1 MSGTIDD
8 LIQRIKDLPVSE
20 VISRYVHTVRKGTQ
34 TLAVCPFHD
43 DHSPSLN
50 VNDTRGMWYCFVDR
64 LGGDSIRFVMLYKNL
79 EFINALE
86 DICGKLGWDYS
97 SYVQTKKKSP
107 RFDFGKKILTNSSK
121 LYRKIAET
129 KESKSF
135 QEFLKSRNLDEEI
148 AKEYGLGFAPNQSA
162 LFDYLCSIPSDEER
176 SKALAMAQELGLI
189 RPSKFGEK
197 THYDTFRDRVIFPIW
212 DQFGQVIGYTSRAT
226 KEDQK
231 PKYMNSIDSFLF
243 NKSNLLY
250 GLHLAKP
257 YIRDKDSVIVVEGN
271 MDQIA
276 LYKFG
281 FKNTVATMGVSIG
294 DAALT
299 RLLSIT
305 KNIFL
310 SLDND
315 QAGYKATCRINSQFM
330 ENGVLPKY
338 IDLSPHKDPD
348 DYLEQEGP
356 VAMQKLIDNA
366 ACFLDTEIENTIPRD
381 IPKVSEQKLEILHRI
396 FGILSPLKNSLS
408 ATERVSAVAQ
418 RLGLQSDS
426 STIIKNYEGFLTSE
440 EQRPTPKPAVEHL
453 AEEVLA
459 APNIESETVHVE
471 LNRSISLVE
480 ARLLQN
486 LVQNPTLLTFDES
499 TELLDFV
506 ENPDVKGYI
515 LKVKDLMYEID
526 DSEYHSVL
534 SNLMDQNVYSA
545 ELSSVVSAALYKHHE
560 INLNLKDEKVIKKT
574 INDIKNKLQEER
586 LKEKKAAIKEL
597 QKSATNTQENNEFLV
612 KLHAI
617 EKEMQNFRS
626 NANRKRK

>member
-64 LGGDSIRFVMLYKNL
+64 LGGDAIRFVMLYKNL
-79 EFINALE
+79 EFRDALE
-86 DICGKLGWDYS
+86 DICGRLGWDYA

-107 RFDFGKKILTNSSK
+107 KFDLGKKVLTNSSK

-129 KESKSF
+129 KESASF
-135 QEFLKSRNLDEEI
+135 QHFLKTRNLDDEI
-148 AKEYGLGFAPNQSA
+148 AKEYGLGFAANQSA
-162 LFDYLCSIPSDEER
+162 LFDYLSSIPNDEER
-176 SKALAMAQELGLI
+176 PKALSIAQELGLI

-197 THYDTFRDRVIFPIW
+197 THYDTFRDRIIFPIW

-257 YIRDKDSVIVVEGN
+257 FIRDKDNVIVVEGN

-281 FKNTVATMGVSIG
+281 FKNSVATMGVSMG
-294 DAALT
+294 EVALT
-299 RLLSIT
+299 RLLSLT

-315 QAGYKATCRINSQFM
+315 QAGYKASCRINAQFM
-330 ENGVLPKY
+330 EHGIMPKY
-338 IDLSPHKDPD
+338 IDLNPHKDPD
-348 DYLEQEGP
+348 DYLEQEGH
-356 VAMQKLIDNA
+356 VAMQKIIDDANY
-366 ACFLDTEIENTIPRD
+366 FLDTEIENC
-381 IPKVSEQKLEILHRI
+381 IPKEIPTISEKKLDILQSVFSI
-396 FGILSPLKNSLS
+396 VSPLKNSLS
-408 ATERVSAVAQ
+408 ATERVSAVAK

-426 STIIKNYEGFLTSE
+426 STIIKNYEAYLSSE
-440 EQRPTPKPAVEHL
+440 EQKPSARPPASEQE
-453 AEEVLA
+453 EEVLA
-459 APNIESETVHVE
+459 APNIEGEATHVE
-471 LNRSISLVE
+471 LTRTISLVE

-534 SNLMDQNVYSA
+534 TNLMDQNVYSA

-574 INDIKNKLQEER
+574 IGDIKSKLQEVR
-586 LKEKKAAIKEL
+586 LKEKKSCSARTTK
-597 QKSATNTQENNEFLV
+597 KSSEHRREQ
-612 KLHAI
+612 
-617 EKEMQNFRS
+617 
-626 NANRKRK
+626 

>member
-64 LGGDSIRFVMLYKNL
+64 LGGDAIRFVMLYKNL
-79 EFINALE
+79 EFRNALE
-86 DICGKLGWDYS
+86 DICGKLGWDYA
-97 SYVQTKKKSP
+97 SYVQTKKKDP
-107 RFDFGKKILTNSSK
+107 KFDFGKKVLTNSSK

-129 KESKSF
+129 KEAEAF
-135 QEFLKSRNLDEEI
+135 QHFLKTRNLDEEI

-162 LFDYLCSIPSDEER
+162 LFDYLSSIPNDE
-176 SKALAMAQELGLI
+176 SAKALAMAQDLGLI

-197 THYDTFRDRVIFPIW
+197 SHYDTFRDRVIFPIW

-257 YIRDKDSVIVVEGN
+257 FIRDKDNVIVVEGN

-281 FKNTVATMGVSIG
+281 FKNAVATMGVAMG
-294 DAALT
+294 ETALT
-299 RLLSIT
+299 RLLSLT
-305 KNIFL
+305 KNILL
-310 SLDND
+310 SMDND
-315 QAGYKATCRINSQFM
+315 QAGYKASCRINAQFM
-330 ENGVLPKY
+330 EHGIMPKY
-338 IDLSPHKDPD
+338 IDLNPHKDPD
-348 DYLEQEGP
+348 DYLENEGH
-356 VAMQKLIDNA
+356 VAMQKVIDDA
-366 ACFLDTEIENTIPRD
+366 GYFLDTEIENTIPKD
-381 IPKVSEQKLEILHRI
+381 IPTISEQKLDILHSV
-396 FGILSPLKNSLS
+396 FNILSPLKNSLS
-408 ATERVSAVAQ
+408 ATERVSAVAK

-426 STIIKNYEGFLTSE
+426 STIIKNYESFLTNE
-440 EQRPTPKPAVEHL
+440 EQKPYAKPVAQEQ
-453 AEEVLA
+453 EEEILA
-459 APNIESETVHVE
+459 APNIEGEAIHVE
-471 LNRSISLVE
+471 LTRSISLVE

-499 TELLDFV
+499 IELLDFV

-574 INDIKNKLQEER
+574 INDIKNKLQEEQ
-586 LKEKKAAIKEL
+586 LKEKKAALVEL
-597 QKSATNTQENNEFLV
+597 QKKAASTEENNEFLK
-612 KLHAI
+612 KLHAL
-617 EKEMQNFRS
+617 EKEMQAFRGK
-626 NANRKRK
+626 ARKRK